1 MFRFRTIIAL
11 LVLLAVVGAVS
22 AYRAAR
28 TVPEFYHQVLELPPQ
43 QAEAAGEEFA
53 ASTLELSNRVRLA
66 GIWSAQF
73 TDEQVNGWLATEM
86 PEKHPELLP
95 VGFTQPRVRFAEN
108 RLQLGVQ
115 STASGVETV
124 VWLDI
129 EVSMTDEHEA
139 ALRFRQV
146 RAGSLP
152 LPLGHVL
159 DALTQVA
166 KDLEVPLRWTTV
178 DDDPTALL
186 GLPTLAGGYV
196 RYELDKLKV
205 SDGLLF
211 VSGRTVRAKATS
223 PGTAAR

>member
-1 MFRFRTIIAL
+1 M
-11 LVLLAVVGAVS
+11 
-22 AYRAAR
+22 
-28 TVPEFYHQVLELPPQ
+28 
-43 QAEAAGEEFA
+43 
-53 ASTLELSNRVRLA
+53 ELSNRVRLA

-166 KDLEVPLRWTTV
+166 QDLEVPLRWTTV